1 MPPPST
7 AGCLRS
13 TSASVGWSRV
23 SVAGRDHDIGPL
35 SHGRNPC
42 VAQLSG
48 GPGRYTHRGQPIGA
62 GIGPAGNG
70 QFISVDRDTSGGR
83 LGLSFQRI
91 RFDDDA
97 FFSRFTQ
104 ANAFAFDRNA
114 LPQQATQLVF
124 RTRE

>member
-1 MPPPST
+1 MRRLST
-7 AGCLRS
+7 ARCPQS

-23 SVAGRDHDIGPL
+23 SGAGRDHDIGPL
-35 SHGRNPC
+35 PYRRNPC

-48 GPGRYTHRGQPIGA
+48 GPGRYTHWGQPIGA

-83 LGLSFQRI
+83 LGLSFRRI

-104 ANAFAFDRNA
+104 ANAFAFDRDA

-124 RTRE
+124 QTHQ